1 VSYVITEDIFVT
13 LTITENMLIIKQAR
27 WPKKTFSVVKR
38 KRNAESSAPNKKGSC
53 KQWTCA
59 LCHVNTSSKLS
70 FKEHCSGQKH
80 LSIVVDR
87 EWTEGTAG
95 LKKIATSEIYH
106 GMQNNIW
113 NCSICQ
119 VKCSGELDLKNHLKG
134 RRHQEDVEQKQI
146 EENGG
151 FQEAESCEKKP
162 QQLADKNKRPAS
174 RWNCNMCKVSYTSE
188 SDLDSHLKG
197 RRHQQNV
204 KAQLIE
210 NNTVLE
216 SLVGRK
222 KQQLIGIC

>member
-1 VSYVITEDIFVT
+1 MDRRNGWAQEDSNIRDVP
-13 LTITENMLIIKQAR
+13 
-27 WPKKTFSVVKR
+27 WH
-38 KRNAESSAPNKKGSC
+38 AE
-53 KQWTCA
+53 QYME
-59 LCHVNTSSKLS
+59 L
-70 FKEHCSGQKH
+70 QH
-80 LSIVVDR
+80 LPS
-87 EWTEGTAG
+87 
-95 LKKIATSEIYH
+95 
-106 GMQNNIW
+106 
-113 NCSICQ
+113 
-119 VKCSGELDLKNHLKG
+119 LDLKNHLKG

-146 EENGG
+146 QENGG

-174 RWNCNMCKVSYTSE
+174 RWNCNMCKVSCTSE
-188 SDLDSHLKG
+188 SNLDSHLKG